1 VLQLLMYTITVLAS
15 FIYFDLFVI
24 LDWH

>member
-1 VLQLLMYTITVLAS
+1 MYTITVLAS